1 MFNFINIELFPISVG
16 PAVSGIVVTGVK
28 ASAEPDREGQA
39 TPTDLPVPWRQL
51 QANPDVFSL
60 LQWRTAISDFAG
72 RDAEMTALKAWA
84 YSDLPISAKFVTGEG
99 GVGKTRLAAEL
110 AMELRKDGWAA
121 GFPDLRH
128 DNAYFAAK
136 SGTLLIVDYPEE
148 LPGGLD
154 SLFTGLARVEESGAS
169 RLRVLFLSRREPDV
183 WRQLALDTNAD
194 AMIDWAPVP
203 LGPLMGEAAWSVFHS
218 ALERAAEAEDTVPP
232 PVSME
237 VLDAWLE
244 HAPEN
249 DRALFI
255 VAAALYCALHPDSPL
270 VDYKGREIVTALVER
285 EIVRLRR
292 TAQGAGLGP
301 DALSQLL
308 AFAAI
313 RDGLDSE
320 AANALAA
327 KNELH
332 LQIPDWPSLVEK
344 LGTTSW
350 LIDNEIPA
358 PAPDILAAA
367 LLVEVFRSDPNNAP
381 EWLWA
386 AIENDVPG
394 GLERLGRLS
403 HDAEVVL
410 GLHASIA

>member
-1 MFNFINIELFPISVG
+1 M
-16 PAVSGIVVTGVK
+16 
-28 ASAEPDREGQA
+28 
-39 TPTDLPVPWRQL
+39 PTDLPVPWREL

-60 LQWRTAISDFAG
+60 LQWRTAISEFAG
-72 RDAEMTALKAWA
+72 RDAEMAALKEWA

-110 AMELRKDGWAA
+110 AMELRKDDWAA

-128 DNAYFAAK
+128 DSAYFAAK

-154 SLFTGLARVEESGAS
+154 ALFTGLARLEQSGAS

-194 AMIDWAPVP
+194 ATIDWAPVP
-203 LGPLMGEAAWSVFHS
+203 LGPLVGAAAWSVFHS

-270 VDYKGREIVTALVER
+270 VDYKGREVVTALVARGVAVIEQDGMLVIEQAGDR
-285 EIVRLRR
+285 EYDAVRD
-292 TAQGAGLGP
+292 AVGP
-301 DALSQLL
+301 DY
-308 AFAAI
+308 
-313 RDGLDSE
+313 
-320 AANALAA
+320 
-327 KNELH
+327 
-332 LQIPDWPSLVEK
+332 P
-344 LGTTSW
+344 
-350 LIDNEIPA
+350 
-358 PAPDILAAA
+358 
-367 LLVEVFRSDPNNAP
+367 
-381 EWLWA
+381 
-386 AIENDVPG
+386 
-394 GLERLGRLS
+394 
-403 HDAEVVL
+403 VVL
-410 GLHASIA
+410 RFSQWKQGDYRHKMAKTPQELEAFLTPLLSAGVDYFHASNRRFKLFS